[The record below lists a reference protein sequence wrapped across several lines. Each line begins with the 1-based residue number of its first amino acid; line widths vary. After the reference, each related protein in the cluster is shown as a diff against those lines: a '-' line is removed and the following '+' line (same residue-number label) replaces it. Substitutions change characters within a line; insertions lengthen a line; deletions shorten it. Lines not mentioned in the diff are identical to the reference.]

1 MNLAILVFLFAAAFL
16 VFEAVFFLYCFRW
29 LSGAKKQ
36 REKEFARIDSERN
49 ELIDL
54 QHAVSMDLSL
64 AKKLAEESSAKLQRL
79 GADVHAEWTDM
90 AGKMERLRFE
100 LEQQSE
106 KLVET
111 SLQRFQ
117 KSKLQLEK
125 VSMDASALQAKLSE
139 KIVSARKILRVFDN
153 EFPLQEIQKGLQ
165 EEKYEKAKRMLQEG
179 AEPSAISRSVGISHS
194 EVALLSYMK

>member
-90 AGKMERLRFE
+90 AGKMERLR
-100 LEQQSE
+100 
-106 KLVET
+106 
-111 SLQRFQ
+111 
-117 KSKLQLEK
+117 
-125 VSMDASALQAKLSE
+125 A
-139 KIVSARKILRVFDN
+139 N
-153 EFPLQEIQKGLQ
+153 
-165 EEKYEKAKRMLQEG
+165 
-179 AEPSAISRSVGISHS
+179 
-194 EVALLSYMK
+194 